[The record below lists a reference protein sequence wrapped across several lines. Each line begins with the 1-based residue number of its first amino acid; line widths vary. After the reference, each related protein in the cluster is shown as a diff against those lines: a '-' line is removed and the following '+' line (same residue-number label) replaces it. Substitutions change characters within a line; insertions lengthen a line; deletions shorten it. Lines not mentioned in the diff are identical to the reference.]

1 MEVNSLV
8 TGTSDL
14 NKVSEVKQEKQSIQ
28 KEEVQQSTNQ
38 QRTANGT
45 DKLEISDEAK
55 RMKEIKD
62 KLKSHFYDS
71 MEVQQQVAQNIYRKI
86 FED

>member
-38 QRTANGT
+38 QRTANRS